1 MKLLIKEKKVMMV
14 YKRKKTPL
22 ARKRKPKLGGFI
34 PLALLGPLI
43 AGIGGLAAGSASIAQ
58 AVNSSKADAKLLQ
71 ETQRHNKK
79 IEGKGIKKKNKNKNK
94 KKKKRAKGLFLR
106 PRMT

>member
-1 MKLLIKEKKVMMV
+1 MMA
-14 YKRKKTPL
+14 YKRKKAPL
-22 ARKRKPKLGGFI
+22 PRKRKPKLGGFI

-43 AGIGGLAAGSASIAQ
+43 AGIGGLAAGSAGIAQ
-58 AVNSSKADAKLLQ
+58 AVNRAKADAKMLQ

-79 IEGKGIKKKNKNKNK
+79 IEGKGLKNKNKNQ

-106 PRMT
+106 PRKT

>member
-1 MKLLIKEKKVMMV
+1 MMA
-14 YKRKKTPL
+14 YKRKKAPL
-22 ARKRKPKLGGFI
+22 PRKRKPKLGGFI

-43 AGIGGLAAGSASIAQ
+43 AGIGGLAAGSATIAQ
-58 AVNSSKADAKLLQ
+58 AVNKAKSDAKMLQ

-79 IEGKGIKKKNKNKNK
+79 IEGKGIKKKNKNK

-106 PRMT
+106 PRKT